1 MNYREQ
7 REIIDRIKIRD
18 GETKRID
25 CPVCQGKNTFTLT
38 RNDGRKIW
46 NCYKASCSC
55 NGSTRSSMSID
66 SIRKRIDQGIFAD
79 RKISTRK
86 PSREL
91 PVVTSAVENH
101 PLAMHYLK
109 VNHCLVAHEDKAIQ
123 ISYDPKS
130 HRVCFY
136 NVDTSGAVGR
146 SLNSDAKPKWLIFG
160 DMTGAVIVGP
170 TDRPAVLVE
179 DVPSACS
186 VYATGVYTGVALLG
200 TNVSF
205 LQKQQLRAFKDLTI
219 CLDNDASNKA
229 LKLGKA
235 LSSVVKSRVVLIKE
249 DFKYLE
255 PASILE
261 VLKNESKGFSRN

>member
-7 REIIDRIKIRD
+7 REIIDRIKIKD

-38 RNDGRKIW
+38 RNCGRKIW

-55 NGSTRSSMSID
+55 NGSTRADMSID
-66 SIRKRIDQGIFAD
+66 SIRKRINEGIFAD
-79 RKISTRK
+79 RKVTTRR
-86 PSREL
+86 PPREL
-91 PVVTSAVENH
+91 PAVESAVENH
-101 PLAMHYLK
+101 PLVMHYLK
-109 VNHCLVAHEDKAIQ
+109 VNHCLTAHEDNAIK

-179 DVPSACS
+179 DVPSACA

-205 LQKQQLRAFKDLTI
+205 KQKQQLRAFKELLI

-229 LKLGKA
+229 LGLGRD
-235 LSSVVKSRVVLIKE
+235 LSSVVRSRVVLIKE

-255 PASILE
+255 PANILE
-261 VLKNESKGFSRN
+261 VLCHEGKGLGGD